1 MSRKRG
7 LAMAEEQP
15 VGAVEPAPPGPGK
28 DPVVLAAQRMVVE
41 MFSLAAKQMP
51 DLMKA
56 QVLGQAPNQA
66 AASAEVQK
74 FTEDMLSQLQAQVT
88 RALGVEPE
96 TKGDKT

>member
-1 MSRKRG
+1 
-7 LAMAEEQP
+7 MAEEQP
-15 VGAVEPAPPGPGK
+15 AAPAEPGTPEPVK

-41 MFSLAAKQMP
+41 MFSMAAKQMP

-56 QVLGQAPNQA
+56 QVQGQAPNQA

-74 FTEDMLSQLQAQVT
+74 FTEGMLSQLQAQVT
-88 RALGVEPE
+88 RALGVAPE

>member
-1 MSRKRG
+1 MTRKRG

-15 VGAVEPAPPGPGK
+15 AASAEPAAPGSVK

-41 MFSLAAKQMP
+41 MFSMAAKQMP

-74 FTEDMLSQLQAQVT
+74 FTEDMLAQLQAQVT

-96 TKGDKT
+96 AKGDKT

>member
-1 MSRKRG
+1 
-7 LAMAEEQP
+7 MAEEQP
-15 VGAVEPAPPGPGK
+15 AVPAEPGTPGSVK

-41 MFSLAAKQMP
+41 MFSMAAKQMP

-88 RALGVEPE
+88 RALGVEPGA
-96 TKGDKT
+96 KGDET